1 MPKYAQDKVFGHYLY
16 FTSFC
21 TVEAMHVHASDKQMT
36 EQKSAKFFVRADGSS
51 VLRRRGD
58 LTKSQQLGIQAYIK
72 QNYLAMYELWATM
85 SANGFFVGK

>member
-1 MPKYAQDKVFGHYLY
+1 MPKYTFDKVCGHYLY

-21 TVEAMHVHASDKQMT
+21 TIEAMHVHASDKKLT

-58 LTKSQQLGIQAYIK
+58 LTKSQQIGIQAYIK
-72 QNYLAMYELWATM
+72 KNYLSMFALWSTM
-85 SANGFFVGK
+85 SSNGFFVGK